1 MAKFLYAVLL
11 FWLAGCAGTS
21 HRAPAPGDAEVIPIT
36 AQWLAEQRL
45 LRDAGGGGGVLV
57 PGPGTPPTSTQPV
70 SVGEATAE
78 AGAGAYRRTW
88 PVAGSAG
95 AFLAPGASNGGQ
107 YRLGVGDVLAITVW
121 DHPELTGAGL
131 PSRSDNLDGQIGPPP
146 ATFVIDQQG
155 QLHFPFAGAV
165 PLAGLTREEAR
176 DSLAQRLARYFR
188 APRVTVTVMAY
199 RSQRVYVDGQVR
211 TPGPQPINDIP
222 MTLLEALNRA
232 GGLLPTADQSRITVE
247 RAGRRYRIDLVA
259 AMRGGPPQAPDRP
272 ASPAPGQPS
281 APQSYGAASPAP
293 GQSPGLLPYQ
303 GYPGAMLLADGDVVR
318 APPRDENKVFV
329 GGEVLSPR
337 ALTMH
342 DGRLSLGEALG
353 EAGGLNPQSADAGQV
368 YVVRR
373 AQQGDTAYMTGSPG
387 SLNELNGLNGPNGLV
402 TAGADAS
409 AAPPASRGPLV
420 FRLDA
425 RSASALAL
433 AEQFELQ
440 PRDVVY
446 VAASMLTNWHRAI
459 SQLFPGELSSAV
471 GVTTR
476 P

>member
-1 MAKFLYAVLL
+1 M
-11 FWLAGCAGTS
+11 
-21 HRAPAPGDAEVIPIT
+21 
-36 AQWLAEQRL
+36 
-45 LRDAGGGGGVLV
+45 
-57 PGPGTPPTSTQPV
+57 
-70 SVGEATAE
+70 
-78 AGAGAYRRTW
+78 
-88 PVAGSAG
+88 
-95 AFLAPGASNGGQ
+95 
-107 YRLGVGDVLAITVW
+107 GDVLAVTVW

-131 PSRSDNLDGQIGPPP
+131 PSRSDNLDGQTGPPP

-165 PLAGLTREEAR
+165 PLAGLTREAAR
-176 DSLAQRLARYFR
+176 DRLAQRLARYFR

-222 MTLLEALNRA
+222 MTVLEALNRA
-232 GGLLPTADQSRITVE
+232 GGLLPTADQSRISVE
-247 RAGRRYRIDLVA
+247 RAGRRYRIDLA
-259 AMRGGPPQAPDRP
+259 AMMGGGLPLP
-272 ASPAPGQPS
+272 PAPADSVSTGR
-281 APQSYGAASPAP
+281 GHPA
-293 GQSPGLLPYQ
+293 
-303 GYPGAMLLADGDVVR
+303 AMLLADGDVVR
-318 APPRDENKVFV
+318 APPRDESKVFV

-342 DGRLSLGEALG
+342 DGRLTLGEALG

-373 AQQGDTAYMTGSPG
+373 ARHGDDVAAAAAAAAAADTGKVYGTGAPG
-387 SLNELNGLNGPNGLV
+387 RSLV
-402 TAGADAS
+402 Y
-409 AAPPASRGPLV
+409 
-420 FRLDA
+420 RLDA

-446 VAASMLTNWHRAI
+446 VAASTLTNWHRAI

>member
-1 MAKFLYAVLL
+1 VAN
-11 FWLAGCAGTS
+11 
-21 HRAPAPGDAEVIPIT
+21 P
-36 AQWLAEQRL
+36 
-45 LRDAGGGGGVLV
+45 V
-57 PGPGTPPTSTQPV
+57 PD
-70 SVGEATAE
+70 
-78 AGAGAYRRTW
+78 
-88 PVAGSAG
+88 PVASHAD
-95 AFLAPGASNGGQ
+95 A

-131 PSRSDNLDGQIGPPP
+131 PSGADNLDGKTGPPP

-165 PLAGLTREEAR
+165 PLAGLTREAAR
-176 DSLAQRLARYFR
+176 DRLAQRLARYFR
-188 APRVTVTVMAY
+188 APRVTVAVMAY

-222 MTLLEALNRA
+222 MTVLEALNRA

-259 AMRGGPPQAPDRP
+259 AMRGELPQSPQLS
-272 ASPAPGQPS
+272 ASAAPGQPY
-281 APQSYGAASPAP
+281 PAA
-293 GQSPGLLPYQ
+293 L
-303 GYPGAMLLADGDVVR
+303 LLADGDVVR

-342 DGRLSLGEALG
+342 DGRLTLGEALG

-373 AQQGDTAYMTGSPG
+373 PRLQPG
-387 SLNELNGLNGPNGLV
+387 A
-402 TAGADAS
+402 AGE
-409 AAPPASRGPLV
+409 PLV
-420 FRLDA
+420 YRLDA

-433 AEQFELQ
+433 AELFELQ

-446 VAASMLTNWHRAI
+446 VAASPLTNWHRAI

>member
-1 MAKFLYAVLL
+1 MAKFLYAVVL
-11 FWLAGCAGTS
+11 FCLAGCAGTS

-36 AQWLAEQRL
+36 AQWLAGQRV
-45 LRDAGGGGGVLV
+45 LRDAGRGGGVPV
-57 PGPGTPPTSTQPV
+57 PGPGTPPASTQPA
-70 SVGEATAE
+70 SAGEATAE
-78 AGAGAYRRTW
+78 VGAFGRNG
-88 PVAGSAG
+88 PVAGSAL

-259 AMRGGPPQAPDRP
+259 AMRGGPPGLVPYHGHP
-272 ASPAPGQPS
+272 AS
-281 APQSYGAASPAP
+281 
-293 GQSPGLLPYQ
+293 
-303 GYPGAMLLADGDVVR
+303 MLLADGDLVR

-342 DGRLSLGEALG
+342 DGRLTLGEALG

-373 AQQGDTAYMTGSPG
+373 AQQDDTAYMTGSPG
-387 SLNELNGLNGPNGLV
+387 SLNGHNGLV
-402 TAGADAS
+402 KAGADAS
-409 AAPPASRGPLV
+409 AAPPAPRGPLV

-446 VAASMLTNWHRAI
+446 VAASTLTNWHRAI

>member
-11 FWLAGCAGTS
+11 FCLAGCAGTS

-36 AQWLAEQRL
+36 AQWLAGQRR
-45 LRDAGGGGGVLV
+45 LRDAGEGGGILV
-57 PGPGTPPTSTQPV
+57 AGLGAGARTTAGAGTPPTSTQPV
-70 SVGEATAE
+70 SVGEVTAE
-78 AGAGAYRRTW
+78 AGAFGRTW
-88 PVAGSAG
+88 PVAGS
-95 AFLAPGASNGGQ
+95 PGALPPPAESNGSQ

-176 DSLAQRLARYFR
+176 DRLAQRLARYFR

-247 RAGRRYRIDLVA
+247 RAGNRYRIDLVA
-259 AMRGGPPQAPDRP
+259 AMRGAPPQAPDRSAGP
-272 ASPAPGQPS
+272 ATGQP
-281 APQSYGAASPAP
+281 Q
-293 GQSPGLLPYQ
+293 GLLPYH

-342 DGRLSLGEALG
+342 DGRLTLGEALG

-373 AQQGDTAYMTGSPG
+373 AQQDDTAYMTGSPG
-387 SLNELNGLNGPNGLV
+387 SLNGLNGLNGPNGLV

-409 AAPPASRGPLV
+409 TAPPALRGPLV

-446 VAASMLTNWHRAI
+446 VAASTLTNWHRAI

>member
-1 MAKFLYAVLL
+1 MAKFLYALLL
-11 FWLAGCAGTS
+11 FFLSGCAGTS
-21 HRAPAPGDAEVIPIT
+21 HRAPAPGDAAVIPIT
-36 AQWLAEQRL
+36 AQWLAGQRGW
-45 LRDAGGGGGVLV
+45 RNADD
-57 PGPGTPPTSTQPV
+57 
-70 SVGEATAE
+70 
-78 AGAGAYRRTW
+78 GAGTGPALSLRAALPP
-88 PVAGSAG
+88 PVPAPLPVPVTAAGSDSA
-95 AFLAPGASNGGQ
+95 

-131 PSRSDNLDGQIGPPP
+131 PSRSDNLDGQTGPPP

-176 DSLAQRLARYFR
+176 DRLAQRLARYFR

-232 GGLLPTADQSRITVE
+232 GGLLPAADQSRITVE

-259 AMRGGPPQAPDRP
+259 AMRGGPPQALDPS
-272 ASPAPGQPS
+272 ASPTHGQP
-281 APQSYGAASPAP
+281 
-293 GQSPGLLPYQ
+293 PGLVPHH

-342 DGRLSLGEALG
+342 DGRLTLGEALG

-387 SLNELNGLNGPNGLV
+387 SLNGHNGLV
-402 TAGADAS
+402 TAGAVAS
-409 AAPPASRGPLV
+409 AGPPAPRGPLV

-446 VAASMLTNWHRAI
+446 VAASTLTNWHRAI

>member
-1 MAKFLYAVLL
+1 MAKFLYALLL
-11 FWLAGCAGTS
+11 FYLAGCAGTS

-36 AQWLAEQRL
+36 SQWLAGQQRW
-45 LRDAGGGGGVLV
+45 RDADDTARTL
-57 PGPGTPPTSTQPV
+57 PTLPTLPRPAGLPAPV
-70 SVGEATAE
+70 SVSAPATA
-78 AGAGAYRRTW
+78 ANNDHA
-88 PVAGSAG
+88 
-95 AFLAPGASNGGQ
+95 

-131 PSRSDNLDGQIGPPP
+131 PSRSDNLDGQTGPPP

-165 PLAGLTREEAR
+165 TLAGLTREAAR
-176 DSLAQRLARYFR
+176 DRLAQRLARYFR

-199 RSQRVYVDGQVR
+199 RSQRVYVDGEVR

-247 RAGRRYRIDLVA
+247 RAGRRYRIDLA
-259 AMRGGPPQAPDRP
+259 T
-272 ASPAPGQPS
+272 
-281 APQSYGAASPAP
+281 
-293 GQSPGLLPYQ
+293 
-303 GYPGAMLLADGDVVR
+303 AMLLADGDVVR
-318 APPRDENKVFV
+318 APPRDESKVFV

-342 DGRLSLGEALG
+342 DGRLTLGEALG

-373 AQQGDTAYMTGSPG
+373 ARH
-387 SLNELNGLNGPNGLV
+387 
-402 TAGADAS
+402 GADV
-409 AAPPASRGPLV
+409 AAAAAADTGKVYGTGAPGRSLV
-420 FRLDA
+420 YRLDA

-446 VAASMLTNWHRAI
+446 VAASTLTNWHRAI

>member
-1 MAKFLYAVLL
+1 MAKFLYALLL
-11 FWLAGCAGTS
+11 FYLCGCAGTS

-36 AQWLAEQRL
+36 AQWLAGQR
-45 LRDAGGGGGVLV
+45 RERNVDDAASAVSALSRPAALPVPVPIQVPVPVPV
-57 PGPGTPPTSTQPV
+57 PG
-70 SVGEATAE
+70 SVRIPAPATA
-78 AGAGAYRRTW
+78 AGTD
-88 PVAGSAG
+88 SA
-95 AFLAPGASNGGQ
+95 
-107 YRLGVGDVLAITVW
+107 YRLGVGDVLAVTVW

-131 PSRSDNLDGQIGPPP
+131 PSRSDNLDGQTGPPP

-165 PLAGLTREEAR
+165 PLAGLTREAAR
-176 DSLAQRLARYFR
+176 DRLAQRLARYFR

-222 MTLLEALNRA
+222 MTVLEALNRA
-232 GGLLPTADQSRITVE
+232 GGLLPTADQSRISVE
-247 RAGRRYRIDLVA
+247 RAGRRYRIDLA
-259 AMRGGPPQAPDRP
+259 AMMGGGLPLP
-272 ASPAPGQPS
+272 PAPADSVSTGRGHP
-281 APQSYGAASPAP
+281 AAV
-293 GQSPGLLPYQ
+293 
-303 GYPGAMLLADGDVVR
+303 LLADGDVVR
-318 APPRDENKVFV
+318 APPRDESKVFV

-342 DGRLSLGEALG
+342 DGRLTLGEALG

-373 AQQGDTAYMTGSPG
+373 ARHGDDVA
-387 SLNELNGLNGPNGLV
+387 
-402 TAGADAS
+402 AADA
-409 AAPPASRGPLV
+409 AADTVHGAGVPGRSLV
-420 FRLDA
+420 YRLDA

-446 VAASMLTNWHRAI
+446 VAASTLTNWHRAI

>member
-1 MAKFLYAVLL
+1 M
-11 FWLAGCAGTS
+11 
-21 HRAPAPGDAEVIPIT
+21 
-36 AQWLAEQRL
+36 
-45 LRDAGGGGGVLV
+45 
-57 PGPGTPPTSTQPV
+57 
-70 SVGEATAE
+70 
-78 AGAGAYRRTW
+78 
-88 PVAGSAG
+88 
-95 AFLAPGASNGGQ
+95 PGASNGGQ

-176 DSLAQRLARYFR
+176 DRLAQRLARYFR

-259 AMRGGPPQAPDRP
+259 AMRGGPPQAPDRS
-272 ASPAPGQPS
+272 AGPAPGQPS

-293 GQSPGLLPYQ
+293 GQPPGLLPYQ
-303 GYPGAMLLADGDVVR
+303 GYPGAMMLADGDVVR

-387 SLNELNGLNGPNGLV
+387 SLNELNELNGLKGLKGPNGLV
-402 TAGADAS
+402 TAGAHAS
-409 AAPPASRGPLV
+409 TAPPAPRGPLV

>member
-1 MAKFLYAVLL
+1 MAKFLCAVLL
-11 FWLAGCAGTS
+11 FCLAGCAGTS

-107 YRLGVGDVLAITVW
+107 YRLGVGDVLSITVW

-259 AMRGGPPQAPDRP
+259 AMRGGPPQAPDR
-272 ASPAPGQPS
+272 S
-281 APQSYGAASPAP
+281 ASPAP

-409 AAPPASRGPLV
+409 AAPPAPRGPLV

>member
-1 MAKFLYAVLL
+1 MAKFLCAVLL
-11 FWLAGCAGTS
+11 FCLAGCAGTS

-45 LRDAGGGGGVLV
+45 LRDAGGGGGVLA
-57 PGPGTPPTSTQPV
+57 PGPGTPPTSTQPA

-78 AGAGAYRRTW
+78 AGAGTYGRTW
-88 PVAGSAG
+88 PVTGSAG
-95 AFLAPGASNGGQ
+95 VFLATGASNGGQ

-146 ATFVIDQQG
+146 AAFVIDQQG

-259 AMRGGPPQAPDRP
+259 AMRGGT
-272 ASPAPGQPS
+272 
-281 APQSYGAASPAP
+281 
-293 GQSPGLLPYQ
+293 PGLLPYQ

-387 SLNELNGLNGPNGLV
+387 SLNGLNGLNGPNAPNGLV
-402 TAGADAS
+402 TAGVDAS
-409 AAPPASRGPLV
+409 AAPPAPRGPLV

-446 VAASMLTNWHRAI
+446 EAASTLTNWHRAI
-459 SQLFPGELSSAV
+459 SQLFPGELSSVV

>member
-11 FWLAGCAGTS
+11 FCLAGCAGTS

-107 YRLGVGDVLAITVW
+107 YRLGVGDVLSITVW

-259 AMRGGPPQAPDRP
+259 AMRGGPPQAPDR
-272 ASPAPGQPS
+272 S
-281 APQSYGAASPAP
+281 ASPAP

-409 AAPPASRGPLV
+409 AAPPAPRGPLV